1 METNSQARTDWQS
14 QQHPQI
20 KQRYS
25 TKHLLQIFKS
35 LGRFQNPLETPETY
49 QLSED
54 DCSFLKP
61 LVNVKPNVVLQHLRT
76 AGALPLMLGQDQ
88 LIKSRI
94 LDDATVQ
101 LQNRSTRPY

>member
-1 METNSQARTDWQS
+1 LPRLGNPDIFNQRQRTVSRDRDSSNLLVQVDQTLPMMETNSQARTDWQS

-49 QLSED
+49 
-54 DCSFLKP
+54 
-61 LVNVKPNVVLQHLRT
+61 
-76 AGALPLMLGQDQ
+76 
-88 LIKSRI
+88 
-94 LDDATVQ
+94 
-101 LQNRSTRPY
+101 